1 MWDPTQ
7 YERFK
12 DERTQPFRDLAALI
26 ERRPCM
32 RVADLGCGTGELTR
46 ELHEQL
52 AAEETLGIDSSESM
66 LRRAT
71 PEGTLRFEIGD
82 AGNFTTDRPFDLIF
96 SNAAL
101 HWIPDHERLF
111 TRLASMLTPRGQ
123 LAVQMPANHDH
134 PSHRIA
140 AELAASYGLS
150 PRLNVLSPERYAALL
165 HSLGFARQHV
175 RLQVYGRV
183 LPSTADVVEWTKG
196 STLTPYR
203 DALPPGEYEEFL
215 AGYTSRVVDSL
226 GNAQPY
232 FYTFKRVLMWG
243 TFQLTCV

>member
-111 TRLASMLTPRGQ
+111 TRLASMLTR
-123 LAVQMPANHDH
+123 
-134 PSHRIA
+134 PSA
-140 AELAASYGLS
+140 TPPS
-150 PRLNVLSPERYAALL
+150 
-165 HSLGFARQHV
+165 
-175 RLQVYGRV
+175 
-183 LPSTADVVEWTKG
+183 STASASHA
-196 STLTPYR
+196 STS
-203 DALPPGEYEEFL
+203 D
-215 AGYTSRVVDSL
+215 SRST
-226 GNAQPY
+226 ATCCRQP
-232 FYTFKRVLMWG
+232 RMSSSG
-243 TFQLTCV
+243 RRARR